1 MFATVSRF
9 ATSLMN
15 HMGESTSDLEA
26 EIRVEEIR
34 KAMLGI
40 MIEILDVRTSRPAI
54 WAKVFNVNDI
64 QTLWY
69 LRVDLMALLAEHVGE
84 SVARHR
90 LAAVT
95 EIFRGVVPCSQL
107 AKKGVSSPNISHK

>member
-1 MFATVSRF
+1 MISTVSRF
-9 ATSLMN
+9 TTSLMN
-15 HMGESTSDLEA
+15 HIGESTSDLEV

-40 MIEILDVRTSRPAI
+40 MSEIPDEQASRPAI
-54 WAKVFNVNDI
+54 WSKVFSVNDI

-84 SVARHR
+84 IAAREK
-90 LAAVT
+90 LATVT
-95 EIFRGVVPCSQL
+95 EIFRGVVPRSQFARKPRL
-107 AKKGVSSPNISHK
+107 CC